1 MQLKQ
6 STEQHYKI
14 KMYSGKLASLV
25 ALAFVAMQGEFAVK
39 AQYVNYE
46 INGDT
51 KDLIGGF
58 SGSID
63 GTSVGSGFYAG
74 GIQITKQGDG
84 PAGMPAQ
91 YTTFCMDVGGDLIL
105 GSTYGFSAPTPFDGQ
120 SGLAPLGG
128 WGYIPSDSP
137 AAAQNAAYLF
147 YQYGVGPHGVLATGS
162 ADQMAGLQLA
172 IWEALYDTG
181 NQLGLGVGSLANAA
195 SRFRISGGNAVDY
208 TDANNYL
215 SSLSSNQ
222 TYPGYLLIPAPF
234 AQNGIGG
241 AGQELLIDGGGFTG
255 VPEPT
260 TYGALAGAGLLLIS
274 LCGQFRKQK

>member
-1 MQLKQ
+1 
-6 STEQHYKI
+6 
-14 KMYSGKLASLV
+14 MYSRKLTSLM
-25 ALAFVAMQGEFAVK
+25 ALAFVALHGEVEAK
-39 AQYVNYE
+39 AQFVNYR
-46 INGDT
+46 IDDNT
-51 KDLIGGF
+51 VDLIGGF
-58 SGSID
+58 SASLD

-105 GSTYGFSAPTPFDGQ
+105 GSTYGFSAPTPFAGH

-128 WGYIPSDSP
+128 WGYAPSDAP
-137 AAAQNAAYLF
+137 AAIQNAAYLF
-147 YQYGVGPHGVLATGS
+147 YKYGAGSTGALASGS

-181 NQLGLGVGSLANAA
+181 NSQGLGVGLSANAN
-195 SRFRISGGNAVDY
+195 SRFVISGGNTVDY

-215 SSLSSNQ
+215 ASLSSNQ
-222 TYPGYLLIPAPF
+222 NYPGYLLIPAPF

-241 AGQELLIDGGGFTG
+241 AGQELLINAGDFMG
-255 VPEPT
+255 VPEPA
-260 TYGALAGAGLLLIS
+260 TYGALAGAGLLLVS
-274 LCGQFRKQK
+274 LRGQFRKQK